1 MGGQIRGKGK
11 FHWSSYARKS
21 KNSSPISRVSR
32 FRCQFVGDLKRER
45 SAEHKSRCVALYCI
59 FKGYC
64 DELPSCR
71 GQTSNTPPKRELNG
85 SESIGRPVLRS
96 ARSGRGV
103 ERASREFASE
113 EKSRPPPRKQ
123 RRMATRLYVQIVC
136 SGSLFF
142 FSSRVKGK
150 A

>member
-1 MGGQIRGKGK
+1 MGPLIFIKAVPTGTVYI
-11 FHWSSYARKS
+11 
-21 KNSSPISRVSR
+21 N
-32 FRCQFVGDLKRER
+32 VGDLKRER
-45 SAEHKSRCVALYCI
+45 SAEHKSGCVALYCI

-113 EKSRPPPRKQ
+113 EKSRPPPPE
-123 RRMATRLYVQIVC
+123 TEED
-136 SGSLFF
+136 GN
-142 FSSRVKGK
+142 
-150 A
+150 